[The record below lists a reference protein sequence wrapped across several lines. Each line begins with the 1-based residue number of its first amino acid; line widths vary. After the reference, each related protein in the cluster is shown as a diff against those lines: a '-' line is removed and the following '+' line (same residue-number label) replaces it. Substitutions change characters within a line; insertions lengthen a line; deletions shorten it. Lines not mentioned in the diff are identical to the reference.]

1 MGLKGDFLRD
11 GWLRF
16 SSDPQ
21 ILNWARQARPVAIQ
35 AATDPTH
42 KQHWLRAGGTW
53 FAGVN
58 VLPNGPQG
66 QLGAGPALCG
76 AAVEFIKD
84 CLGLAVFPLDAGQV
98 SITYPGYPRRDRDES
113 AASFRYRQN
122 RDAAHLD
129 GLLPIGPARR
139 RMIREPHGFILGLPV
154 TDADA
159 GAAPLVVW
167 QGSHQVIGT
176 CLRRALAARPVAE
189 WSDTDVTDAYHAA
202 RRQVFETCPRVLV
215 PAVPGQATVLH
226 RLLLHGVAPWQ
237 TGARAAPEGRAIV
250 YFRPQLSGGVG
261 DWLSLP

>member
-1 MGLKGDFLRD
+1 MGLKGDFLRH

-16 SSDPQ
+16 PSDPQ
-21 ILNWARQARPVAIQ
+21 ILSWAHQARPAAIK
-35 AATDPTH
+35 AATDPIH
-42 KQHWLRAGGTW
+42 RQQWLRAGETW

-66 QLGAGPALCG
+66 QLGEGPKLG
-76 AAVEFIKD
+76 GQAVDFIRD

-98 SITYPGYPRRDRDES
+98 SVTYRGYPQRDADES
-113 AASFRYRQN
+113 VASFRYRQN

-154 TDADA
+154 TQADA

-167 QGSHQVIGT
+167 QGSHKVIGAS
-176 CLRRALAARPVAE
+176 LRRALADRPVAE

-202 RRQVFETCPRVLV
+202 RREVFETCTRVLV
-215 PAVPGQATVLH
+215 PASPGQATVLH

-237 TGARAAPEGRAIV
+237 KGARSAPEGRAIV
-250 YFRPQLSGGVG
+250 YFRPQLVGGVG